1 MLYLLDLKLKLV
13 ADGGD
18 SVALKTIL
26 NKQTDFTGEFPVEYA
41 KSGLWRFNDLTV
53 DENNCVMDS
62 SGLDRKMEI
71 VNYVGTTASLQNGQ
85 KGGLFRININN
96 PSVEKTYLKVTNDGT
111 FFSGMGERIIVG
123 GWMIPTTYSVGN
135 TYCPILNTRY
145 GPGQPIF
152 YLSLFAGRPRVML
165 YNSSGSLILDQTTTP
180 PFSLING
187 GAYFICMVIEP
198 NNKNANIVLGDW
210 NSGASWVSPTYTFTA
225 TLNPSC
231 TADIVMGMHADA
243 YWYAGRFDDWFFDM
257 DSNLTT
263 DDLVD
268 YFNSSLSAN
277 GGDTSGS
284 VDAIMESGVV
294 TLRKTDGAYPTEGTL
309 YTTPATCNLS
319 GVGRVSVTSEY
330 ISGVTAVGVIETS
343 TSDDL
348 VNWSN
353 WTAIAADGKLVS
365 PNRAYI
371 RFRITL
377 TTTDTSKTPRIL
389 DIRLYDIPKSPYERI
404 GFARPVVLDRNG
416 AWEAV
421 LENAYNIVVTSEIN
435 GEDTLSFMIP
445 YRDAKRTFI
454 DSEKKIQIVD
464 DIYKVRTMTDTK
476 DGEGNLATEVYA
488 EAEFYDLTF
497 SVRKE
502 EHKFDADTAEAAM
515 AYALEG
521 TEWSVGTVNVRTK
534 RTWTSTE
541 KNALS
546 ILRSVADLHGGDLV
560 FDCPNRLVHLL
571 TVYGTDSGA
580 LFAYKKNM
588 KSIKRVVDT
597 RSLVTRL
604 YAIGSDGLTFADING
619 GKAYVEDYTF
629 SSDIRIST
637 LDCSSFTNP
646 YQMKEYTEMRLA
658 QYSKPNI
665 SYVLNAM
672 DLSVLTGYEHEAWSL
687 GDYVHVEDK
696 DLGLSVTTR
705 VIRREYNLQEPW
717 NTVLELSTTL
727 KNLGSSAS
735 QWDNVAD
742 SLEGTSMVT
751 NNDIREMVPFNLLR
765 NSRGDDAMAY
775 WVNSGFETDGDNGM
789 SGSASFKAT
798 GVEGMTKSMAQTIY
812 PANRSSY
819 TLSAQIASENLE
831 KLSSDSQVG
840 IEVVIE
846 YEDGTT
852 ETRFIDLY

>member
-1 MLYLLDLKLKLV
+1 M
-13 ADGGD
+13 
-18 SVALKTIL
+18 ALKTIL
-26 NKQTDFTGEFPVEYA
+26 NKQSDFTGEFPVEYA

-53 DENNCVMDS
+53 DENNCVIDS

-71 VNYVGTTASLQNGQ
+71 INYVGTTASLQNGQ
-85 KGGLFRININN
+85 KGGLVRININN

-111 FFSGMGERIIVG
+111 FFSDMGERIIVG

-152 YLSLFAGRPRVML
+152 YLSLFAGRPRIML
-165 YNSSGSLILDQTTTP
+165 YNSSGTLILDQTMTP

-187 GAYFICMVIEP
+187 GVYFICMVIEP

-210 NSGASWVSPTYTFTA
+210 NSGVSWVSPTYTFTG

-231 TADIVMGMHADA
+231 IADIVMGMHADA

-257 DSNLTT
+257 DSSLKTE
-263 DDLVD
+263 DLLD
-268 YFNSSLSAN
+268 YFNASLCAN
-277 GGDTSGS
+277 GGDTNGS
-284 VDAIMESGVV
+284 VDAITESGVV
-294 TLRKTDGAYPTEGTL
+294 TLRKADGVYPTEGTL

-319 GVGRVSVTSEY
+319 GTGRVSVTSEY
-330 ISGVTAVGVIETS
+330 ISGVTAVGVIETA

-348 VNWSN
+348 INWSS
-353 WTAIAADGKLVS
+353 WVAIATDGKLLS
-365 PNRAYI
+365 PNKEYI

-377 TTTDTSKTPRIL
+377 TTTDTGKTPRII
-389 DIRLYDIPKSPYERI
+389 DIRLYDIPKSPYEKI
-404 GFARPVVLDRNG
+404 GFARPVVLDSNG
-416 AWEAV
+416 AWEAI

-476 DGEGNLATEVYA
+476 DSEGNLATEVYA

-502 EHKFDADTAEAAM
+502 ERKFDAETAEAAM
-515 AYALEG
+515 DYALEG

-619 GKAYVEDYTF
+619 GKAYVEDCTF

-687 GDYVHVEDK
+687 GDYVHVEDN

-765 NSRGDDAMAY
+765 NSRADDGMAY
-775 WVNSGFETDGDNGM
+775 WVNSGFEVAGDNGV
-789 SGSASFKAT
+789 SGTASFKAT
-798 GVEGMTKSMAQTIY
+798 GVANMIKSMAQTIY

-831 KLSSDSQVG
+831 KLSSNSQVG

>member
-1 MLYLLDLKLKLV
+1 M
-13 ADGGD
+13 
-18 SVALKTIL
+18 ALKTIL
-26 NKQTDFTGEFPVEYA
+26 NKQTDFTGEFPAQYA
-41 KSGLWRFNDLTV
+41 RSGLWRFNDLTV
-53 DENNCVMDS
+53 DENNYVIDS

-71 VNYVGTTASLQNGQ
+71 VNYEGTTASLQSGQ
-85 KGGLFRININN
+85 KGGLIRININN
-96 PSVEKTYLKVTNDGT
+96 PSSEKTYLKVANDGT
-111 FFSGMGERIIVG
+111 FFSEMGERIIVG

-135 TYCPILNTRY
+135 TYCPIFNTRY

-152 YLSLFAGRPRVML
+152 YLSLFSGRPRIML
-165 YNSSGSLILDQTTTP
+165 YNASGTLILDQTTTP

-187 GAYFICMVIEP
+187 GVYFICMVIEP
-198 NNKNANIVLGDW
+198 NNKNANIVIGDW
-210 NSGASWVSPTYTFTA
+210 DSGVSWVSPTYSFID

-268 YFNSSLSAN
+268 YFNASLCAN
-277 GGDTSGS
+277 GGDTSAN
-284 VDAIMESGVV
+284 VDAITESDVV
-294 TLRKTDGAYPTEGTL
+294 RLRKTDGVYSTEGVL
-309 YTTPATCNLS
+309 YTAPAICNLS
-319 GVGRVSVTSEY
+319 GTGRVSVTSEY
-330 ISGVTAVGVIETS
+330 ISGVTSVGVIETA

-348 VNWSN
+348 VNWSD
-353 WTAIAADGKLVS
+353 WVAIAADGKLLS
-365 PNRAYI
+365 PNKEYI
-371 RFRITL
+371 RFRTTL
-377 TTTDTSKTPRIL
+377 TTTDTSKTPKII
-389 DIRLYDIPKSPYERI
+389 DIRLYDIPKPPYEKI
-404 GFARPVVLDRNG
+404 GFARPVILNRNG

-445 YRDAKRTFI
+445 YRDTKRMFI

-476 DGEGNLATEVYA
+476 DSAGNLATEVYA

-502 EHKFDADTAEAAM
+502 ERKFDAETAEVAM

-534 RTWTSTE
+534 RTWTSIE
-541 KNALS
+541 KNTLS

-604 YAIGSDGLTFADING
+604 YAIGGDGLTFADINS
-619 GKAYVEDYTF
+619 GKAYVEDFTY
-629 SSDIRIST
+629 SSEIRIST

-658 QYSKPNI
+658 QYAKPNI

-751 NNDIREMVPFNLLR
+751 NNDIREMVPFNHLR
-765 NSRGDDAMAY
+765 NSRGDDGMAY
-775 WVNSGFETDGDNGM
+775 WVNSGFESDGDNGV

-798 GVEGMTKSMAQTIY
+798 GVAGMTKSMAQSVY

-831 KLSSDSQVG
+831 KLSNDSQVG